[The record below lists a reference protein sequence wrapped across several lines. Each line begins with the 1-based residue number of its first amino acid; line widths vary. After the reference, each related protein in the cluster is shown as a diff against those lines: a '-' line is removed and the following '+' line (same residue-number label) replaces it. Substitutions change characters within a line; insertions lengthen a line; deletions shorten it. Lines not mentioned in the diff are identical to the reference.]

1 MREGVV
7 MIGAKAGV
15 ICFDSEQR
23 TTSQGMQVACRS
35 SEDQG
40 SRFLSRTSR
49 RNAAMPIFY

>member
-1 MREGVV
+1 MRGGVV
-7 MIGAKAGV
+7 MIEAEVGV

-23 TTSQGMQVACRS
+23 TTSQGIQVDCRS